1 VIAAASFYYR
11 GEILGHVLESETD
24 ALFVNRKRL

>member
-1 VIAAASFYYR
+1 VIAAAPLYR
-11 GEILGHVLESETD
+11 GEILDHVTESETD